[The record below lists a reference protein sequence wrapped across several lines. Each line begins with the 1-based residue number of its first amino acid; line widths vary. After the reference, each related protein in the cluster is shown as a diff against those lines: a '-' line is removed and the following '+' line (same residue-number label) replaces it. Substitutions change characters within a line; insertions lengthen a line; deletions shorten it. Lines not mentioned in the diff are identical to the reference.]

1 MLNDQEY
8 GGLLER
14 QRNYFKQGN
23 TRNLDFRIAQ
33 LITLKRII
41 KASENDLLEALRL
54 DLGKCSVEGYVTE
67 INILLHEIDY
77 MIKKIRCFSRPTRVK
92 TSLIY
97 PGARS
102 TIYSE
107 PRGVVLI
114 IAPWNYPVLLLLTPL
129 VGAMAAGNCAVLK
142 PSEFAPNVSKLMAK
156 IISENFSGEYITLIE
171 GDSEAAQ
178 RLLQDKFDYIF
189 FTGGLRVGKMIM
201 QAAAQ
206 HITPVTL
213 ELGGKSPCIVDR
225 DIHLD
230 ITARRIVWGKFI
242 NAGQTCIAPD
252 YLLVHKDIRN
262 ELLNKITEI
271 IRDFYGSCSIE
282 SKHYSRIVNDRHFMR
297 LTGLL
302 EEGNIIIG
310 GETNREERYIAP
322 TVIVDVPLSGQLMQ
336 EEIFGPILPVFEYE
350 TLEEVVD
357 IVNDRPKPL
366 ALYFFSHNREKQ
378 DFILKASQSGG
389 VCINDTLIHTS
400 SCELPFGGVGESG
413 IGSYHGRASFDTFS
427 HRKSVMRNTFRID
440 MEMKY
445 PPYKLSFK
453 NLKRLMKFM

>member
-1 MLNDQEY
+1 MLNNQKY

-14 QRNYFKQGN
+14 QREYFRQGE
-23 TRNLDFRIAQ
+23 TRTLDFRIAQ
-33 LITLKRII
+33 LMTLKRLI
-41 KASENDLLEALRL
+41 KASEDDLLEALRL
-54 DLGKCSVEGYVTE
+54 DLGKCSVEGYLTE
-67 INILLHEIDY
+67 INILIHEIDY
-77 MIKKIRCFSRPTRVK
+77 MIKNMKRFMRPTRVK
-92 TSLIY
+92 TSLMFL
-97 PGARS
+97 GARS
-102 TIYSE
+102 FIYSE

-114 IAPWNYPVLLLLTPL
+114 IAPWNYPVLLLLAPL

-142 PSEFAPNVSKLMAK
+142 PSEFAPNVSRLMGK
-156 IISENFSGEYITLIE
+156 IISDNFSDEYVTLIE

-178 RLLQDKFDYIF
+178 SLLQEKFDYIF

-201 QAAAQ
+201 QRAAQ
-206 HITPVTL
+206 HLTPVTL

-225 DIHLD
+225 DINLD

-262 ELLNKITEI
+262 ELLKKITEI
-271 IRDFYGSCSIE
+271 IRDFYSNCSIE

-310 GETNREERYIAP
+310 GESKREERYIAP
-322 TVIVDVPLSGQLMQ
+322 TVIVDVPLTGQLMQ

-350 TLEEVVD
+350 TLEEAVD
-357 IVNDRPKPL
+357 MVNERPKPL
-366 ALYFFSHNREKQ
+366 ALYFFSNNREKQ
-378 DFILKASQSGG
+378 DLILETSQSGG

-400 SCELPFGGVGESG
+400 SSELPFGGVGESG

-427 HRKSVMRNTFRID
+427 HHKSVMRNTFCFD
-440 MEMKY
+440 MKMKY
-445 PPYKLSFK
+445 PPYKLSLEK
-453 NLKRLMKFM
+453 LKKLMKLM